1 MTQHALA
8 ALMRPRSIAVL
19 GASPRPNTLGNNAV
33 ANLQRFGFAGG
44 IYPVHPSAPEVAGLQ
59 AYANLASLPEV
70 PDCAVVAL
78 SSDKVL
84 ATLEEAAGRGLRA
97 AVVFASG
104 FAETDDAG
112 RALQAELQ
120 ALCERTGLAV
130 CGPNCLGLVNVT
142 GKTSLYSSSVPE
154 SLRAGGLAVVSHSGS
169 GCIALSTLGR
179 FGMSYMVSAGN
190 AAVVDMAEYL
200 EYLAT
205 DEATKVA
212 ALFMEQMRDPARF
225 VKAMAAM
232 HAAGKPVIALKV
244 GRSSKGAAASA
255 AHTGSLAGSGE
266 AYADFFR
273 RNGVIGVDDLDE
285 MAESIALMLAV
296 RKLPR
301 GDGLGMIS
309 VSGGETAMLCDVADR
324 TGVKLPDP
332 AEATKARL
340 KVALPGFGTASN
352 PLDATGNA
360 VYDVSVYE
368 ACMDALASD
377 PGISLVAVAQDCS
390 PGLSKLG
397 SGNYRRIA
405 EKVAVV
411 AARLDKPV
419 AFFNPTAGGTHPFV
433 VEPFEGTDVAVM
445 QGTRASLLAI
455 RRLFEYAASMRAQKP
470 AAPAQAKADPV
481 WRARLQAGTPFTER
495 EGKQFL
501 AAHGIPVTRESLAT
515 TEAEAVMRRRESFRR
530 AGWPSDSGSIANQR
544 QWSYR
549 GAVSKSWRGE
559 ASARRSPGSMAGEGP
574 ARKVRKGLAMRFDS
588 GVLCRALRV
597 TFTFLVASMAA
608 GPAARAAERPTGTN
622 YVPNPAAEGRLAIPA
637 ATATELIQCLVGPDV
652 SVSNVT
658 LTAAPQAAGTFFGKL
673 SVIGFDQGMILSS
686 GDVGTLTGPNLGDST
701 STDNTAAGDPDLA
714 ALIPGYTTFDAAIL
728 EFDFTCS
735 TTQQVVFQYVFG
747 SEEYN
752 EYVNTPFNDVF
763 GFFLNGT
770 NIAVAPA
777 GCSGAGAPV
786 SINNVNCGN
795 PYVAAGP
802 SCDCFRNNDLQDGG
816 GAIDTELDGL
826 VQVFHATGAIQ
837 SGTNH
842 IKIAISDAGD
852 PVLDSDV
859 MIRCQSFT
867 CGAPPVTGA
876 CCLPNGPCV
885 TLAAADCVANAGVY
899 HGDGAPCDPTPCGAT
914 TGACCFGDTSC
925 EVESADSCATNGGS
939 FTTDGT
945 PCFPNPCGAPTGA
958 CCFGTDVC
966 EITDPFTCIGTYMGS
981 STSCDPQTCANLTGA
996 CCADV
1001 AVCEV
1006 GTLAQCGGDTFLG
1019 VGTSCDPNPCEQI
1032 IGACCSD
1039 SGACQVA
1046 LQANC
1051 TGGDT
1056 YLGDRTVCDPNPC
1069 STASTKIFADG
1080 FESGDWKKWSFP
1092 PV

>member
-44 IYPVHPSAPEVAGLQ
+44 IFPVHPSAAEVAGLK

-112 RALQAELQ
+112 RALQEQLQ

-142 GKTSLYSSSVPE
+142 EKTSLYSSSVPE
-154 SLRAGGLAVVSHSGS
+154 GLRAGGLAVVSHSGS

-205 DEATKVA
+205 DDATKVA

-244 GRSSKGAAASA
+244 GRSAKGAAASA

-332 AEATKARL
+332 VEATKARL

-405 EKVAVV
+405 EKVAAV
-411 AARLDKPV
+411 AVRLDKPV

-455 RRLFEYAASMRAQKP
+455 RRLFEYAESMRAQKRTT
-470 AAPAQAKADPV
+470 PAQGKADPA
-481 WRARLQAGTPFTER
+481 WRARLQAGAPFTER

-515 TEAEAVMRRRESFRR
+515 SEAAAVAAAAAIGYPVVLKVESADIAHKTEV
-530 AGWPSDSGSIANQR
+530 GG
-544 QWSYR
+544 
-549 GAVSKSWRGE
+549 
-559 ASARRSPGSMAGEGP
+559 
-574 ARKVRKGLAMRFDS
+574 VRVGLAD
-588 GVLCRALRV
+588 
-597 TFTFLVASMAA
+597 AA
-608 GPAARAAERPTGTN
+608 A
-622 YVPNPAAEGRLAIPA
+622 V
-637 ATATELIQCLVGPDV
+637 ATAYREILA
-652 SVSNVT
+652 SVQ
-658 LTAAPQAAGTFFGKL
+658 AKAPQAAVAGIVVQEMVSGGVEMIAGLSQCAPFGMGIVTGTGGVLVELVKDASLALAPIDRERALELIASTRAQKL
-673 SVIGFDQGMILSS
+673 LAGFRGAQPADAEAFAAVLVALSGIAIAYGDLLEAIDLNPVSVLP
-686 GDVGTLTGPNLGDST
+686 TGRGVRVLD
-701 STDNTAAGDPDLA
+701 
-714 ALIPGYTTFDAAIL
+714 ALI
-728 EFDFTCS
+728 
-735 TTQQVVFQYVFG
+735 
-747 SEEYN
+747 
-752 EYVNTPFNDVF
+752 
-763 GFFLNGT
+763 
-770 NIAVAPA
+770 
-777 GCSGAGAPV
+777 
-786 SINNVNCGN
+786 
-795 PYVAAGP
+795 
-802 SCDCFRNNDLQDGG
+802 
-816 GAIDTELDGL
+816 
-826 VQVFHATGAIQ
+826 
-837 SGTNH
+837 
-842 IKIAISDAGD
+842 
-852 PVLDSDV
+852 
-859 MIRCQSFT
+859 
-867 CGAPPVTGA
+867 
-876 CCLPNGPCV
+876 LPNKPS
-885 TLAAADCVANAGVY
+885 
-899 HGDGAPCDPTPCGAT
+899 H
-914 TGACCFGDTSC
+914 
-925 EVESADSCATNGGS
+925 
-939 FTTDGT
+939 
-945 PCFPNPCGAPTGA
+945 
-958 CCFGTDVC
+958 
-966 EITDPFTCIGTYMGS
+966 
-981 STSCDPQTCANLTGA
+981 
-996 CCADV
+996 
-1001 AVCEV
+1001 
-1006 GTLAQCGGDTFLG
+1006 
-1019 VGTSCDPNPCEQI
+1019 
-1032 IGACCSD
+1032 
-1039 SGACQVA
+1039 
-1046 LQANC
+1046 
-1051 TGGDT
+1051 
-1056 YLGDRTVCDPNPC
+1056 
-1069 STASTKIFADG
+1069 
-1080 FESGDWKKWSFP
+1080 
-1092 PV
+1092 